1 VRNISVHRAPPEE
14 ELKILKKNIKQK
26 VKKTLK
32 TVFHLFLLL
41 EYYIGSKEF

>member
-14 ELKILKKNIKQK
+14 ELKILKKIIKQK
-26 VKKTLK
+26 VKKNIK
-32 TVFHLFLLL
+32 NCVHLFLLL